1 MNTGCTVEEAG
12 IFTEVETV
20 LVLTRTTSER
30 ITIGD
35 NITVMVVEI
44 RGDKVRLG
52 IEAPAEVPVV
62 RDDAITRTKKRGRNH
77 PAERTAT

>member
-1 MNTGCTVEEAG
+1 MGAEAG

-62 RDDAITRTKKRGRNH
+62 RDDAITRTKKRGIFKPNR
-77 PAERTAT
+77 ARKTFS

>member
-1 MNTGCTVEEAG
+1 MGAEAG
-12 IFTEVETV
+12 IFMEVETV

-62 RDDAITRTKKRGRNH
+62 RDAAITRTKKRGRKH